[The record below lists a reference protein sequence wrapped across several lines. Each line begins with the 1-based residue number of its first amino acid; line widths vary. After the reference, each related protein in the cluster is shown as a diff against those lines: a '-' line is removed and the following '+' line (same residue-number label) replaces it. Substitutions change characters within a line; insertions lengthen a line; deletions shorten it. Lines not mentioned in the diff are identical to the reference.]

1 MRLERTTKKPGGGG
15 RTAYSSDS
23 FSVVVWSLAEGAM
36 TTTIQ
41 CHLTKFLK
49 ISFEGECAFRS
60 DDECIEQF
68 TAEEILGVIE
78 VQKGI
83 AFKKG
88 QKSKAQQIRDCL
100 AL

>member
-36 TTTIQ
+36 TTIQ

-49 ISFEGECAFRS
+49 ISFDGECAFRS

-78 VQKGI
+78 VQKGR
-83 AFKKG
+83 AFTKG
-88 QKSKAQQIRDCL
+88 QESKAQQIRDCL